1 MEGMNPVRDKDLGSP
16 GRPSGGVSNGMKETR
31 IIMGMPI
38 DIEIVGEG
46 AQEALETAFAYL
58 VAVDERFSTYKEDSE
73 ISHINRHSHILEN
86 VRMSEE
92 MQEVFDIAEKTKK
105 ETNGYFDIR
114 QPSGL
119 IDPSGIVKGW
129 AIKNTAALIKKMGF
143 ENYFVNA
150 GGDIAMNGENAQGE
164 EWSVGIRNPFNI
176 NEIVKVV
183 YPQRM
188 HPVGYPDAG
197 GIATSGSYIRG
208 DHIYNPHVPEEKI
221 QDIVSITVIG
231 PDVLEADRF
240 ATAAFAMGKDGINFI
255 EQLPGFEGY
264 AIDAHG
270 IATMTSG
277 FAAYTVL

>member
-150 GGDIAMNGENAQGE
+150 GGDIAMGGTNAEGE
-164 EWSVGIRNPFNI
+164 EWSVGIRNPFNV

-183 YPQRM
+183 YPR
-188 HPVGYPDAG
+188 GK

-208 DHIYNPHVPEEKI
+208 DHIYNPHQPEEVIK
-221 QDIVSITVIG
+221 DIVSITVIG

-240 ATAAFAMGKDGINFI
+240 ATAAFAMGKDGIAFI

-264 AIDAHG
+264 AIDAKG

-277 FAAYTVL
+277 FGTYI